1 MVNYWLAKQE
11 PSGPRGYN
19 ILQLKEDKKT
29 IWDGVHNNL
38 ALKHIRN
45 MKKGDLVFFYH
56 TGDER
61 QVVGIMS
68 VTSNP
73 YPNPEEDNERFVVVD
88 VKFKSL
94 LAKSVGLDEIKKQK
108 GLESWE
114 LLRISRLSVMPVP
127 KSILQSILKTGFKI
141 DSKTKTP
148 KDNVTTFA
156 NGRHSDIFVGEKAV
170 GIIGEISSDVLD
182 NFKIRTSV
190 VGFEIKLS
198 GLIFD

>member
-1 MVNYWLAKQE
+1 MINYWLAKQE

-29 IWDGVHNNL
+29 MWDGVHNNL

-45 MKKGDLVFFYH
+45 MRKGDLVFFYH

-94 LAKSVGLDEIKKQK
+94 LTKSVGLDEIKKQK
-108 GLESWE
+108 GLKNWE

-127 KSILQSILKTGFKI
+127 KVFW
-141 DSKTKTP
+141 DY
-148 KDNVTTFA
+148 
-156 NGRHSDIFVGEKAV
+156 
-170 GIIGEISSDVLD
+170 IISMSQ
-182 NFKIRTSV
+182 K
-190 VGFEIKLS
+190 
-198 GLIFD
+198 

>member
-1 MVNYWLAKQE
+1 MVKYWLAKKE

-56 TGDER
+56 TGNER

-108 GLESWE
+108 GLENWE

-127 KSILQSILKTGFKI
+127 KSIWDLIIKM
-141 DSKTKTP
+141 SKK
-148 KDNVTTFA
+148 
-156 NGRHSDIFVGEKAV
+156 
-170 GIIGEISSDVLD
+170 
-182 NFKIRTSV
+182 
-190 VGFEIKLS
+190 
-198 GLIFD
+198 